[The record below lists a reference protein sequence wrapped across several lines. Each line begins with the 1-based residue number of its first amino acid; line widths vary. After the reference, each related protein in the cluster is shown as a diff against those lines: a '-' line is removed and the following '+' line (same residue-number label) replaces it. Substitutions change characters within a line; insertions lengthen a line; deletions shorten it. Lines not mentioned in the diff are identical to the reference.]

1 MLDLDSDD
9 EDQKGANDIDA
20 LKAAFTKR
28 KLSTSTLNN
37 YNLSCVDLPASS
49 MGIHHEVTGASGI
62 DALRSRMDDLGIGTA
77 HNTLANEEEEE
88 KTETTGASSHP
99 SDRARDEQLAQ
110 LSAMLHRKAHVISGD
125 TPMNTQG

>member
-20 LKAAFTKR
+20 LKAAFAKH
-28 KLSTSTLNN
+28 
-37 YNLSCVDLPASS
+37 LPASS
-49 MGIHHEVTGASGI
+49 MGMHHEVTGASGI